1 MQECVE
7 ALQSFRDRES
17 LLSFTSTRG
26 VVGGGGD
33 IADRAAP
40 ALAAEGEEEQG
51 GLSAAEGLLPLQQ
64 LLLREYSGTRPNI
77 SESHSEISTRVPFCI
92 GRPGAMARRLG
103 GASRARG
110 GVPAQ
115 VSTRILGRRAAP
127 FSAFRTPYRVP
138 RGVLPKILV
147 LTPQDPRTRQR
158 LAFPGGR
165 AWAAMGGGPAAACEQ
180 GALRRRDAADG
191 VCGPALVLLIGS

>member
-92 GRPGAMARRLG
+92 G
-103 GASRARG
+103 S
-110 GVPAQ
+110 
-115 VSTRILGRRAAP
+115 
-127 FSAFRTPYRVP
+127 P
-138 RGVLPKILV
+138 RGSRCDSAYLPCGSLR
-147 LTPQDPRTRQR
+147 DRTASFVGVQR
-158 LAFPGGR
+158 DR
-165 AWAAMGGGPAAACEQ
+165 
-180 GALRRRDAADG
+180 ALRPCNATR
-191 VCGPALVLLIGS
+191 GSSLPPL